1 MYKDKIEEMN
11 DGKDKELL
19 KLLNNDPKPFV
30 RKHDG
35 YAVKL
40 EEETEITFKNHEDQE
55 TTIKIPAG
63 DYIKVNGDSC
73 YPEIETAESF
83 EGKNKFIGSEEKS
96 KMDVKK
102 SEGPK
107 IGLELMTED

>member
-1 MYKDKIEEMN
+1 MYSEKIEEMS

-19 KLLNNDPKPFV
+19 KILNSGAKPFM

-40 EEETEITFKNHEDQE
+40 DQETEITFKNHEDQE

-63 DYIKVNGDSC
+63 DYIKVEGKSC
-73 YPEIETAESF
+73 YPKIETAESF
-83 EGKNKFIGSEEKS
+83 EKSNKIIESEKPKETL
-96 KMDVKK
+96 KK
-102 SEGPK
+102 PESPK
-107 IGLELMTED
+107 IGLESMTE

>member
-1 MYKDKIEEMN
+1 MYKDKIEEMT

-19 KLLNNDPKPFV
+19 KLLNSNPKPFM

-35 YAVKL
+35 FAVKL
-40 EEETEITFKNHEDQE
+40 EEETEITFKNSEEQE

-83 EGKNKFIGSEEKS
+83 ENNNKIIETESPKETTIKP
-96 KMDVKK
+96 K
-102 SEGPK
+102 GPK
-107 IGLELMTED
+107 IGMELMAD